1 MKQTEF
7 LWNTKPFFQDKVI
20 MLGNGDIVINSTK
33 NTLIIH
39 NKVEM
44 ILRFVEFN
52 ENYIINDKTN
62 LNLIINLIKNS
73 TNPETQIYKFVKD
86 NLIKK
91 EII

>member
-20 MLGNGDIVINSTK
+20 MLDNGDIVINSTK

-52 ENYIINDKTN
+52 ENYIIDDKTN
-62 LNLIINLIKNS
+62 LNLIVDLIKNS
-73 TNPETQIYKFVKD
+73 NNPETQIYKFAKEK
-86 NLIKK
+86 LIKK
-91 EII
+91 EI

>member
-20 MLGNGDIVINSTK
+20 MLDNGDIVINSTK

-62 LNLIINLIKNS
+62 LNLIIDLIKNS
-73 TNPETQIYKFVKD
+73 NNPETQIYKFAKD

-91 EII
+91 E

>member
-20 MLGNGDIVINSTK
+20 MLSNGDIVINSTK

-39 NKVEM
+39 NKIEM

-62 LNLIINLIKNS
+62 LNLIIDLIKNS
-73 TNPETQIYKFVKD
+73 TNPETQLLNFAKTK
-86 NLIKK
+86 LIQK
-91 EII
+91 

>member
-20 MLGNGDIVINSTK
+20 MLDNGDIVINSTK

-39 NKVEM
+39 NKIEI

-62 LNLIINLIKNS
+62 LNLIIDLIKNS
-73 TNPETQIYKFVKD
+73 SNPETQLLNFAKTK
-86 NLIKK
+86 LIKK
-91 EII
+91 

>member
-7 LWNTKPFFQDKVI
+7 IWNTKPFFQDKVI
-20 MLGNGDIVINSTK
+20 MLDNGDIVINSTK

-62 LNLIINLIKNS
+62 LNLIIDLIKNS
-73 TNPETQIYKFVKD
+73 TNPETQLLNFAKTK
-86 NLIKK
+86 LIKK
-91 EII
+91 

>member
-7 LWNTKPFFQDKVI
+7 LWNTKSFFQDKVI
-20 MLGNGDIVINSTK
+20 MLDNGDIVINSTK

-39 NKVEM
+39 NRIEM

-73 TNPETQIYKFVKD
+73 SNPETQIYKFAKD

-91 EII
+91 E